1 MGGSIRKDMSSK
13 VTHLIAAAATGDKY
27 RYASGFGLPVL
38 ARSWV
43 DACWERRDDP
53 ACLATDDDVIVSL
66 YINQL
71 MLFPIETKIAT
82 CYDSYIFTRAV
93 YEYYVHEG
101 KKKHKSYFMHRI
113 HSEFNFDCHEV
124 D

>member
-43 DACWERRDDP
+43 DACWERRDDSQ
-53 ACLATDDDVIVSL
+53 CLATDDAIIVSL
-66 YINQL
+66 LKY
-71 MLFPIETKIAT
+71 KI
-82 CYDSYIFTRAV
+82 
-93 YEYYVHEG
+93 
-101 KKKHKSYFMHRI
+101 
-113 HSEFNFDCHEV
+113 
-124 D
+124 

>member
-53 ACLATDDDVIVSL
+53 ACFATNDAMIVSL
-66 YINQL
+66 FSDID
-71 MLFPIETKIAT
+71 KIIVNSFRK
-82 CYDSYIFTRAV
+82 YKLKI
-93 YEYYVHEG
+93 
-101 KKKHKSYFMHRI
+101 
-113 HSEFNFDCHEV
+113 
-124 D
+124 

>member
-43 DACWERRDDP
+43 DECWRRRDDP
-53 ACLATDDDVIVSL
+53 ACLATHPTLIVSTAFDS
-66 YINQL
+66 I
-71 MLFPIETKIAT
+71 PIK
-82 CYDSYIFTRAV
+82 
-93 YEYYVHEG
+93 
-101 KKKHKSYFMHRI
+101 
-113 HSEFNFDCHEV
+113 
-124 D
+124 